1 MDGEKF
7 VLKFSDINLNNR
19 IPVYIQIAFYVKQQ
33 ILLGKVSSGDPLPS
47 RREIAAQININ
58 PNTAQKAF
66 KLMEDEGYV
75 ITNGN
80 QGSFIYIDE
89 DVYSRI
95 RVELTQ
101 DMVKEFISSAKAINL
116 SFKDV
121 IDLISK
127 YWDERSNN

>member
-1 MDGEKF
+1 
-7 VLKFSDINLNNR
+7 
-19 IPVYIQIAFYVKQQ
+19 
-33 ILLGKVSSGDPLPS
+33 
-47 RREIAAQININ
+47 
-58 PNTAQKAF
+58 
-66 KLMEDEGYV
+66 MEDEGYV

>member
-1 MDGEKF
+1 MLNF
-7 VLKFSDINLNNR
+7 RDIKLNNR
-19 IPVYIQIAFYVKQQ
+19 VPVYVQIALFVKQQ

-47 RREIAAQININ
+47 KREIAAQLNIN

-80 QGSFIYIDE
+80 QGSVIYIDE
-89 DVYSRI
+89 KVYSRI
-95 RVELTQ
+95 KTELTQ
-101 DMVKEFISSAKAINL
+101 NMVKDFIGTAKAIGL

-121 IDLISK
+121 IDLVSK
-127 YWDERSNN
+127 YWDEGEN

>member
-1 MDGEKF
+1 MLNFQD
-7 VLKFSDINLNNR
+7 LKLNNR
-19 IPVYIQIAFYVKQQ
+19 VPVYVQIGFYVKQQ

-47 RREIAAQININ
+47 RREIAAQLNIN

-80 QGSFIYIDE
+80 QGSVIYIDE
-89 DVYSRI
+89 KVYSRI
-95 RVELTQ
+95 KTELTQ
-101 DMVKEFISSAKAINL
+101 NMVKDFISAAKAIGL

-121 IDLISK
+121 IDLVSK
-127 YWDERSNN
+127 YWDEGENS

>member
-1 MDGEKF
+1 MLNFQD
-7 VLKFSDINLNNR
+7 LKLNNR
-19 IPVYIQIAFYVKQQ
+19 TPVYIQIAFYVKQQ

-47 RREIAAQININ
+47 RREIATQLNIN

-80 QGSFIYIDE
+80 QGSVIYIDE
-89 DVYSRI
+89 NVYSRI
-95 RVELTQ
+95 KTELTQ
-101 DMVKEFISSAKAINL
+101 NMVKDFISTAKAIGL

-121 IDLISK
+121 IELISK
-127 YWDERSNN
+127 YWDEGEHH

>member
-1 MDGEKF
+1 MLNFQD
-7 VLKFSDINLNNR
+7 LKLNNR
-19 IPVYIQIAFYVKQQ
+19 TPVYIQIAFYVKQQ

-47 RREIAAQININ
+47 RREIATQLNIN

-80 QGSFIYIDE
+80 QGSVIYIDE
-89 DVYSRI
+89 NVYSRI
-95 RVELTQ
+95 KTELTQ
-101 DMVKEFISSAKAINL
+101 NMLKDFISTAKAIGL

-121 IDLISK
+121 NELISK
-127 YWDERSNN
+127 YWDEGEHH

>member
-1 MDGEKF
+1 
-7 VLKFSDINLNNR
+7 VLNFRDIKLNNR
-19 IPVYIQIAFYVKQQ
+19 VPVYVQIALFVKQQ

-47 RREIAAQININ
+47 KREIAAQLNIN

-80 QGSFIYIDE
+80 QGSVIYIDE
-89 DVYSRI
+89 KVYSRI
-95 RVELTQ
+95 KTELTQ
-101 DMVKEFISSAKAINL
+101 NMVKDFIGTAKAIGL

-121 IDLISK
+121 IDLVSK
-127 YWDERSNN
+127 YWDEGEN

>member
-1 MDGEKF
+1 
-7 VLKFSDINLNNR
+7 
-19 IPVYIQIAFYVKQQ
+19 VYVQIAFYVKQQ

-47 RREIAAQININ
+47 RREIAAQLNIN

-80 QGSFIYIDE
+80 QGSVIYIDE
-89 DVYSRI
+89 KVYSRI
-95 RVELTQ
+95 KTELTQ
-101 DMVKEFISSAKAINL
+101 NMVKDFISAAKAIGL

-121 IDLISK
+121 IDLVSK
-127 YWDERSNN
+127 YWDEGENS